1 MLINHD
7 DNENNDEK
15 FRTKCDD
22 YTIQFKKKDDSL
34 IISLYNKY
42 ILYKSVYSLKDLRNK
57 FTNAN
62 TIDDI
67 IQEIRNYSKENKIE
81 IKKNE
86 IIFKT
91 NIPIVLKLDI
101 SLKSITKFD
110 NYITEKIKLII
121 IVSIISLIGLVIMI
135 SLILNNE
142 IEKKIKIIENS
153 KIKEIDKRLK
163 NKVNSEEIKDISNK
177 LKKINDSL
185 IELKENNDSLT
196 KDEENNEEMDN
207 TLITINNTLNTM
219 NTTLIAMNERL
230 NKLKDDNEKMNNT
243 IMNLLERISKLE
255 RYQVR
260 LTNSY
265 LSDLKND
272 TFNINYANSL
282 PSGNIILGD
291 SNKNIFIYDF
301 NYGETE
307 VNYLFNETDLNDN
320 IQYLEKF
327 YLENNNNNSFISTSG
342 KKIIIWNYNGSLFE
356 QKIILPENHTDRITK
371 VIYDSKGKLFSCSE
385 DDYIIIWE
393 KKNENYEIKKL
404 NHRSDV
410 YSILLYEDKNILI
423 SYGPYST
430 IIWNLTDNSNV
441 TISNDSFSESNNGL
455 DKIDDDKFIVL
466 TRNGFSIISITEK
479 QIIKTI
485 TKTNL
490 QYSSLKSFQN
500 KGIFLLGGKW
510 GSIYVYRID
519 NFELIQTIKNAHN
532 SYIIGFFELQDG
544 QIASYSEKEIKIWA
558 PYLLKE

>member
-15 FRTKCDD
+15 FRTKRDD

-62 TIDDI
+62 SIDDI
-67 IQEIRNYSKENKIE
+67 IQEIRNYRKENKIE

-91 NIPIVLKLDI
+91 KIPIVLKLDI

-196 KDEENNEEMDN
+196 KAEENNEEMN
-207 TLITINNTLNTM
+207 KTI
-219 NTTLIAMNERL
+219 I
-230 NKLKDDNEKMNNT
+230 
-243 IMNLLERISKLE
+243 NLLERISKLE

-265 LSDLKND
+265 LSDFKND

-307 VNYLFNETDLNDN
+307 VN
-320 IQYLEKF
+320 
-327 YLENNNNNSFISTSG
+327 
-342 KKIIIWNYNGSLFE
+342 
-356 QKIILPENHTDRITK
+356 
-371 VIYDSKGKLFSCSE
+371 
-385 DDYIIIWE
+385 
-393 KKNENYEIKKL
+393 
-404 NHRSDV
+404 
-410 YSILLYEDKNILI
+410 
-423 SYGPYST
+423 
-430 IIWNLTDNSNV
+430 
-441 TISNDSFSESNNGL
+441 
-455 DKIDDDKFIVL
+455 
-466 TRNGFSIISITEK
+466 
-479 QIIKTI
+479 
-485 TKTNL
+485 
-490 QYSSLKSFQN
+490 
-500 KGIFLLGGKW
+500 
-510 GSIYVYRID
+510 
-519 NFELIQTIKNAHN
+519 
-532 SYIIGFFELQDG
+532 
-544 QIASYSEKEIKIWA
+544 
-558 PYLLKE
+558 